1 MIKVREKKRGKPM
14 SLKKRMFRSNMM
26 ILFAA
31 LCSLMLIILG
41 VLILFEDSLERQLHS
56 ITQSQ
61 VDPNA
66 WQVSQ
71 LIEETDPEA
80 AEEFVKHAENLG
92 YQTALFQNGR
102 VVGGYDGEHMKD
114 LAEVFQSNE
123 YQSGQTEVFTFQ
135 KATII
140 GKYFTDENIYLA
152 AVHFPEE
159 DGSIV
164 SLNASFYIFV
174 GAVFLAGIAA
184 IAVLLFLASFFTR
197 RMNRVVMEPL
207 EQLVEGAERIKSGNL
222 KENIKYQGEAEFEH
236 VCETFNEMQHTILE
250 DQRQREKT
258 EKARTDM
265 ITGISHD
272 LRTPLTSIR
281 GYIKGVLDG
290 LADTGERKKRYL
302 ETAYESTEEMNHLL
316 QKLFDFS
323 RMESGQMPFHMIK
336 ADLAEYAASYVAQ
349 KEVTADPRKLKFHF
363 HKKEELIAEVRFDI
377 EQIRRILD
385 NLLENS
391 MKYAMVEPVEIDI
404 TVSETESEIKLEW
417 KDNGNGVPEEK
428 LGRIFERFYRCDESR
443 QKKGSGVGLYVTDY
457 IMKQHGGS
465 AKAENDGGLK
475 IILAFPKGENDMT
488 AGE

>member
-1 MIKVREKKRGKPM
+1 
-14 SLKKRMFRSNMM
+14 MFRSNMM

-114 LAEVFQSNE
+114 LAEVFQPNE

-159 DGSIV
+159 DGRRL
-164 SLNASFYIFV
+164 SLNTSFYIFV

-222 KENIKYQGEAEFEH
+222 KENIRYQGEAEFEH

-290 LADTGERKKRYL
+290 VADTGERKKRYL

-336 ADLAEYAASYVAQ
+336 ADLAEYAASYVEQ